1 MPIEI
6 IYQNPHCEWI
16 DCEAPTKEDLDFIQ
30 KRYEINSL
38 LLEDT
43 VDTNHL
49 PKYEEDEG
57 VKFFLTRENTDLER
71 RSLNSISDVSTKLGL
86 LIIGKTIITIHRM
99 NNKSIYEYKK
109 EVLMEKTE
117 VTPSTIALNLG
128 LKVIK
133 SYDDENIVLLDK
145 LDKMENEIFLN
156 NSNLSNKIKRLYKLK
171 RKSGLNTRILN
182 ISSAWVNSFKHL
194 NLTDAQFTD
203 LTDKYKD
210 VVADFEHLNAQVT
223 SLISLF
229 LALSDQQ
236 ANQVMKL
243 LAIYSVYF
251 LPITFIAGLYGMNF
265 DFMPELQ
272 SPYGY
277 YITLGVMLTIVVITF
292 IYFKR
297 KRWH

>member
-1 MPIEI
+1 MSIEI
-6 IYQNPHCEWI
+6 VYQNEHCEWI

-30 KRYEINSL
+30 KRYEINAL

-49 PKYEEDEG
+49 PKFEEDEG

-71 RSLNSISDVSTKLGL
+71 KSLNSISDVSTKLGI
-86 LIIGKTIITIHRM
+86 LIINKTIITIHRM

-109 EVLMEKTE
+109 EVLLAKEE
-117 VTPSTIALNLG
+117 VTPSIIALKLG

-133 SYDDENIVLLDK
+133 SYDDENIILLDK

-182 ISSAWVNSFKHL
+182 ISSEWVNSYKYL
-194 NLTDAQFTD
+194 DLTDAQFTD

-223 SLISLF
+223 SLIQMF

-251 LPITFIAGLYGMNF
+251 LPLTFIAGIYGMNF
-265 DFMPELQ
+265 DVMPELH

-277 YITLGVMLTIVVITF
+277 YITLGVMLTIVLITF
-292 IYFKR
+292 IYFRR
-297 KRWH
+297 KKWQ